1 MSNKILSNGRGFLAH
16 LGSYVIIITMLI
28 GLNLL
33 AAPGV
38 PWVLYPALVWGAVVA
53 IHLLVKLPLALLG
66 TRWQKFLRH
75 AGVYLIITG
84 TLAGLNFLTASAVWW
99 FLFPAFIWG
108 ALLGLHFLFGV
119 LLPAPNGAGRDTLRG
134 ASRPKA
140 RKRPGRLSLANRNL
154 QDHFNRVLSYQAQLD
169 RLAATTTGEYSRK
182 RLQSLADQIDG
193 WVADLAELALRID
206 RFQRNGLLR
215 KDLSALP
222 KSIRNLERRLVVERD
237 EFNRGQMKRTLENL
251 QQQLACLEQS
261 DRIIKRAE
269 LQIERML
276 SSVAT
281 IYSQILTGHSAGRV
295 ADYSR
300 LSAEVEEQVRVL
312 QDHME
317 ALEEVKF
324 SRV

>member
-16 LGSYVIIITMLI
+16 LGSYIIIITMLT

-33 AAPGV
+33 TSPGV
-38 PWVLYPALVWGAVVA
+38 PWFLYPALIWGAGVA
-53 IHLLVKLPLALLG
+53 FHLLMKLPLNLLG
-66 TRWQKFLRH
+66 PRWQKFLRH
-75 AGVYLIITG
+75 AGLYLIVIG
-84 TLAGLNFLTASAVWW
+84 ALAGLNFLAASSAWW

-108 ALLGLHFLFGV
+108 ALLALHLLLGV
-119 LLPAPNGAGRDTLRG
+119 LLPVSNGAGADMARS
-134 ASRPKA
+134 ASRSRA
-140 RKRPGRLSLANRNL
+140 LKRPGRLSLANKNL
-154 QDHFNRVLSYQAQLD
+154 QYHFNRVLSYQAQLD
-169 RLAATTTGEYSRK
+169 RLEATVTGEYSRQ
-182 RLQSLADQIDG
+182 RLRDLADQVDS
-193 WVADLAELALRID
+193 WVANIADLALRID

-215 KDLSALP
+215 KDLSTLP
-222 KSIRNLERRLVVERD
+222 RTIRNLERRLAVERD
-237 EFNRGQMKRTLENL
+237 EFNRREMKRTLENL
-251 QQQLACLEQS
+251 KQQLTCLEQS

-276 SSVAT
+276 SSVGT
-281 IYSQILTGHSAGRV
+281 IYSQVLTGHSAGRV

-312 QDHME
+312 QDHLE